1 VYEASEETVIE
12 EELVTHPQK
21 ARLKVAKVP
30 APPQTV
36 VTEEKTYV
44 TIRKKKETLA
54 LKEPDTTREVFP
66 ELKSHEA
73 SLEIP
78 EPPSAKDLEIIK
90 DTIPEKQIPAT

>member
-12 EELVTHPQK
+12 EEHVTLPQK

-44 TIRKKKETLA
+44 TIRKTRETLA
-54 LKEPDTTREVFP
+54 LKESETTREAFP
-66 ELKSHEA
+66 ELKSYKA
-73 SLEIP
+73 VPEIP
-78 EPPSAKDLEIIK
+78 EPPSPEDLEIIE
-90 DTIPEKQIPAT
+90 DVLPEKRPPAS